1 MDEAR
6 HVLERL
12 DRIEALGRREAAPE
26 VVLGELREL
35 VREAEAWA
43 RREGRPASGAAGAIE
58 TLKVAVQGR
67 APPRASPQMVSG
79 ASRGRRDDRRAPS
92 ED

>member
-6 HVLERL
+6 HVLDRL
-12 DRIEALGRREAAPE
+12 DRIEALGRRRAEPEAL
-26 VVLGELREL
+26 LGELREL

-43 RREGRPASGAAGAIE
+43 RREGRPAAAAADAIE
-58 TLKVAVQGR
+58 TLKAAVQERGPPAGVADAVSR
-67 APPRASPQMVSG
+67 AV
-79 ASRGRRDDRRAPS
+79 RRPCNERRAPS